1 MRWNRPDSQFLK
13 EITMTAFLSTLLLL
27 AGLQAASC
35 RQSFS
40 YPVIVDVNRIEVV
53 TDENVRVKEI
63 NDPSTIDSIVRFIDD
78 RRGRWCSP
86 SFTMPETSATLN
98 LYLAKGSKSKMGLGK
113 GFFVAEF
120 SRGKYLLRI
129 SPDEQQAL
137 FKLLDID
144 QDRLFKGKGGSL
156 PPDC

>member
-1 MRWNRPDSQFLK
+1 
-13 EITMTAFLSTLLLL
+13 MTAFLSTLLLIT
-27 AGLQAASC
+27 GLQSSCC

-40 YPVIVDVNRIEVV
+40 YPVIVDVIRVEVV
-53 TDENVRVKEI
+53 TDENVKVKEI
-63 NDPSTIDSIVRFIDD
+63 KEPSTIGSIIRFIDD

-86 SFTMPETSATLN
+86 SFTMPPASATLN
-98 LYLAKGSKSKMGLGK
+98 LYLSKGGKSKIGLGK
-113 GFFVAEF
+113 GFLVAEF

-137 FKLLDID
+137 FKMLDID
-144 QDRLFKGKGGSL
+144 QDRLFKGKGNSL